1 VSIGD
6 RSASNDLQ
14 MASGFRIR
22 LIDMAGGVIG
32 IVSWASETVTEG
44 DTVELPDGR
53 PVEVLEVYDD
63 EYGQE
68 GGVQATVVVDD
79 GSVPPEWTS

>member
-1 VSIGD
+1 MV
-6 RSASNDLQ
+6 LQ
-14 MASGFRIR
+14 MVSGFRLR
-22 LIDMAGGVIG
+22 LIDAAGGVIG

-44 DTVELPDGR
+44 DTVLLPDGR
-53 PVEVLEVYDD
+53 PVEVIEVYDD

-79 GSVPPEWTS
+79 E

>member
-1 VSIGD
+1 
-6 RSASNDLQ
+6 
-14 MASGFRIR
+14 MESGFRVR

-32 IVSWASETVTEG
+32 IVGWASATITEG
-44 DTVELPDGR
+44 DVVRLPDGR

-63 EYGQE
+63 EFGRE

-79 GSVPPEWTS
+79 E

>member
-1 VSIGD
+1 MVFP
-6 RSASNDLQ
+6 
-14 MASGFRIR
+14 MASGFRLR

-32 IVSWASETVTEG
+32 IVSWDSENVSEG
-44 DTVELPDGR
+44 DIVLLPDGR
-53 PVEVLEVYDD
+53 PVEVIEVYDD

-79 GSVPPEWTS
+79 E

>member
-1 VSIGD
+1 
-6 RSASNDLQ
+6 

>member
-1 VSIGD
+1 
-6 RSASNDLQ
+6 
-14 MASGFRIR
+14 
-22 LIDMAGGVIG
+22 MAGGVIG

-79 GSVPPEWTS
+79 GSVPA